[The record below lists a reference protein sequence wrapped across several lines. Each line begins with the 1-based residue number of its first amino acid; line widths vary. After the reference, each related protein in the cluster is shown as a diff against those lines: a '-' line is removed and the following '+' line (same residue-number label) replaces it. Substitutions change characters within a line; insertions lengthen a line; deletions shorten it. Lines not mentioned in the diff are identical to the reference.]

1 MRNKLACTFGAV
13 GLITTLAGVTRAQ
26 DAAPAAPAT
35 PAAPSA
41 PVANGTSTPADVTL
55 GGQVVLRLRAA
66 AGGMT
71 PQQRVD
77 VITSRLSGLLSH
89 PKITPADVV
98 VFTPKGQAPVIY
110 ALGHRLI
117 TVDAA
122 TVQAAGG
129 GQPLTVASQWAKR
142 LQQVLPRVNYRPSNA
157 PEPNIPANPPL
168 TVTADFAK
176 VGGAVGEV
184 TLRNKVVIRLR
195 GPQPGGMTAAERAD
209 TITTRLSRVTGKMGA
224 DAVDPVQ
231 VVAPQASQPGGS
243 AQIVVADTPILN
255 VEPAEAKAAGM
266 AAPQQLATAW
276 AKNIR
281 AVLGV
286 SAPAPPAAPAAAAAD
301 TTPAS

>member
-1 MRNKLACTFGAV
+1 MENNLLEISLMRSRVACAFGAV
-13 GLITTLAGVTRAQ
+13 GFLLALADGVCAQ
-26 DAAPAAPAT
+26 EAAPTSPAPSAAAAPAA
-35 PAAPSA
+35 
-41 PVANGTSTPADVTL
+41 STDAGAADVTL
-55 GGQVVLRLRAA
+55 GGEVVLRLRAS

-77 VITSRLSGLLSH
+77 TITSRLTSLLAI

-98 VFTPKGQAPVIY
+98 VYTPPGKAPVIY

-129 GQPLTVASQWAKR
+129 GKALTLAQQWAAR
-142 LQQVLPRVNYRPSNA
+142 LQQVLPRVNYRPSNIA
-157 PEPNIPANPPL
+157 EPQIPAHPPL
-168 TVTADFAK
+168 LVTSDFAK
-176 VGGAVGEV
+176 VGGSVGAV

-195 GPQPGGMTAAERAD
+195 GPQPGGMTAAERAE
-209 TITTRLSRVTGKMGA
+209 TITERLKRVANTINA
-224 DAVDPVQ
+224 DTADPVQ
-231 VVAPQASQPGGS
+231 VVGPTDGQAGGV
-243 AQIVVADTPILN
+243 AQLVVAGAPILN

-281 AVLGV
+281 TALDL
-286 SAPAPPAAPAAAAAD
+286 PAPTP
-301 TTPAS
+301 PASTGG

>member
-1 MRNKLACTFGAV
+1 MQKKLAPMLGAI
-13 GLITTLAGVTRAQ
+13 GLIAMTTSGALAQ
-26 DAAPAAPAT
+26 DAAAPAAPPTA
-35 PAAPSA
+35 SA
-41 PVANGTSTPADVTL
+41 DASAADVTL
-55 GGQVVLRLRAA
+55 GGQVVLRLRAP
-66 AGGMT
+66 AGGMS

-77 VITSRLSGLLSH
+77 VITSRLTGLLAH

-98 VFTPKGQAPVIY
+98 VYTPTGQAPVIY

-129 GQPLTVASQWAKR
+129 GKPLVVATQWAKR

-157 PEPNIPANPPL
+157 PEPTIPANPPL

-195 GPQPGGMTAAERAD
+195 GPQTGGMTAAERAD
-209 TITTRLSRVTGKMGA
+209 TITTRLAQAAGKIGA
-224 DAVDPVQ
+224 DATDPVQ
-231 VVAPQASQPGGS
+231 VVAPNDAPPNGPAQVVVGG
-243 AQIVVADTPILN
+243 TPILS
-255 VEPAEAKAAGM
+255 VEPAEAKAAGLT
-266 AAPQQLATAW
+266 APQQLATAW

-281 AVLGV
+281 AALGQP
-286 SAPAPPAAPAAAAAD
+286 APAATPASATAPAAPS
-301 TTPAS
+301 T

>member
-1 MRNKLACTFGAV
+1 MSNKWTPTLGAIGLFLGIGGAV
-13 GLITTLAGVTRAQ
+13 QAQ
-26 DAAPAAPAT
+26 DAAPT
-35 PAAPSA
+35 A
-41 PVANGTSTPADVTL
+41 PVASPTVPDTSANSAKLTL

-77 VITSRLSGLLSH
+77 VINSRLSGLLSH

-98 VFTPKGQAPVIY
+98 VYTPPGKAPVIY

-129 GQPLTVASQWAKR
+129 GKALTIATQWAKN
-142 LQQVLPRVNYRPSNA
+142 LQQILPRVNYRPSNV
-157 PEPNIPANPPL
+157 PEPTIPADPPL
-168 TVTADFAK
+168 TVTADFAQ
-176 VGGAVGEV
+176 VGGAVGAV

-209 TITTRLSRVTGKMGA
+209 IITARLARAATKTGA
-224 DAVDPVQ
+224 DAANPVQ
-231 VVAPQASQPGGS
+231 VVQAPD
-243 AQIVVADTPILN
+243 AQTDDAAAIVVGDTTVLT
-255 VEPAEAKAAGM
+255 VEPSEATAAHM
-266 AAPQQLATAW
+266 TAPEQLATVW

-281 AVLGV
+281 TALGLSAPTAPANPTPPPA
-286 SAPAPPAAPAAAAAD
+286 SAPA
-301 TTPAS
+301 AS

>member
-1 MRNKLACTFGAV
+1 MQNKWAPTLSAI
-13 GLITTLAGVTRAQ
+13 GLIAATAGAAWAQ
-26 DAAPAAPAT
+26 DAA
-35 PAAPSA
+35 
-41 PVANGTSTPADVTL
+41 TPADVTL

-77 VITSRLSGLLSH
+77 VITGRLTGLLAH
-89 PKITPADVV
+89 PKIIPADVV
-98 VFTPKGQAPVIY
+98 VYTPAGQAPVIY

-129 GQPLTVASQWAKR
+129 GKPLVVATQWAKR

-157 PEPNIPANPPL
+157 PEPTIPASPPL
-168 TVTADFAK
+168 AVTADFAK

-195 GPQPGGMTAAERAD
+195 GPQAGGMTAAERAD
-209 TITTRLSRVTGKMGA
+209 TITARLGQAAGKIGA
-224 DAVDPVQ
+224 DATAPVQ
-231 VVAPQASQPGGS
+231 VVSPPDATAGGA
-243 AQIVVADTPILN
+243 AQVVVAGTPILT

-266 AAPQQLATAW
+266 TAPQPLANAW

-281 AVLGV
+281 AALGQ
-286 SAPAPPAAPAAAAAD
+286 PAPAAPAVPA
-301 TTPAS
+301 TPS

>member
-1 MRNKLACTFGAV
+1 MRNKRVPTLGAI
-13 GLITTLAGVTRAQ
+13 GLIAATAGAAWAQ
-26 DAAPAAPAT
+26 DPAT
-35 PAAPSA
+35 S
-41 PVANGTSTPADVTL
+41 ADVTL

-66 AGGMT
+66 AGGLT

-98 VFTPKGQAPVIY
+98 VFTPQGQAPVIY

-129 GQPLTVASQWAKR
+129 GKPLVVASQWAKR
-142 LQQVLPRVNYRPSNA
+142 LQQILPRVNYRPSNA

-209 TITTRLSRVTGKMGA
+209 TITARLSQVAGKIGA
-224 DAVDPVQ
+224 DATEPVKVNAQ
-231 VVAPQASQPGGS
+231 TDGA
-243 AQIVVADTPILN
+243 AQIAVADTPILN

-266 AAPQQLATAW
+266 GAPPQLAAAW

-281 AVLGV
+281 AALGL
-286 SAPAPPAAPAAAAAD
+286 PAPAAPTAATDAAAS
-301 TTPAS
+301 PS

>member
-1 MRNKLACTFGAV
+1 MRNKLAPTLGAI
-13 GLITTLAGVTRAQ
+13 GLVIVIGSAVQAQ
-26 DAAPAAPAT
+26 DAVPTAPAT
-35 PAAPSA
+35 APSA
-41 PVANGTSTPADVTL
+41 DANSANLTL

-77 VITSRLSGLLSH
+77 VINGRLSGLLSH

-98 VFTPKGQAPVIY
+98 VYTPTGQAPVIY

-129 GQPLTVASQWAKR
+129 GKPLTVATQWAKR
-142 LQQVLPRVNYRPSNA
+142 LQQVLPRVNYRPSNM
-157 PEPNIPANPPL
+157 PEPTIPADPPL
-168 TVTADFAK
+168 TITADFAK
-176 VGGAVGEV
+176 VGGAVGAV

-209 TITTRLSRVTGKMGA
+209 IITARLARAADKTGA
-224 DAVDPVQ
+224 DATDPVQ
-231 VVAPQASQPGGS
+231 VVQAPE
-243 AQIVVADTPILN
+243 AQTDDAAAIVVDGTTVLT
-255 VEPAEAKAAGM
+255 VEPSEAKAAHM
-266 AAPQQLATAW
+266 TAPEQLATAW

-281 AVLGV
+281 AALGLPEPPHQPASPAV
-286 SAPAPPAAPAAAAAD
+286 PAPAP
-301 TTPAS
+301 S